1 MRRGAFFIYKLL
13 ALDID
18 GTLINNNMEVT
29 SDTRQ
34 AIVEA
39 QNRGI
44 IVTLATGRSF
54 HSAKNYADQLNI
66 DVPLICANGAI
77 IAYRN
82 GHVLQEW
89 ELPAADIAPIL
100 GEMLSEGLFIQAYHR
115 NGLYTAGH
123 RLGMLKWIQVICDNK
138 LKLSHV
144 WYSLQEYRRCAI
156 KHSNRLPELVKQ
168 KQVAVHKLFCSGNP
182 EKLAYFQRKAGELDL
197 TVEYY
202 PGYHDRMYLELM
214 PADVS
219 KGNALKHLADYM
231 NIPMEDTVAVGDN
244 LNDLSMVKM
253 AGLGV
258 AMGNAHPQL
267 QEMADHV
274 TLSNEEDGIAA
285 VIREF
290 ILAQEQSRR
299 AI

>member
-1 MRRGAFFIYKLL
+1 
-13 ALDID
+13 
-18 GTLINNNMEVT
+18 
-29 SDTRQ
+29 
-34 AIVEA
+34 
-39 QNRGI
+39 
-44 IVTLATGRSF
+44 
-54 HSAKNYADQLNI
+54 
-66 DVPLICANGAI
+66 
-77 IAYRN
+77 
-82 GHVLQEW
+82 
-89 ELPAADIAPIL
+89 
-100 GEMLSEGLFIQAYHR
+100 
-115 NGLYTAGH
+115 
-123 RLGMLKWIQVICDNK
+123 
-138 LKLSHV
+138 
-144 WYSLQEYRRCAI
+144 
-156 KHSNRLPELVKQ
+156 
-168 KQVAVHKLFCSGNP
+168 
-182 EKLAYFQRKAGELDL
+182 
-197 TVEYY
+197 VEYY

-274 TLSNEEDGIAA
+274 TLSNEKDGIAA